1 MGIYLANSKNKLSI
15 KSGKKILKEICEH
28 KNSDY
33 FTWRIYLKILSD
45 NNDMTTLSKAYQALH
60 IKFPFAPEPYFVA
73 TLIAM
78 DSGNWEEALLILH
91 QIMIK
96 NPQNRNSLFALA
108 HCYLKKGSF
117 LSGLALLK
125 MYQDELT
132 ENLFDYHYLVGISL
146 KKLLEKNFDLSL
158 RNLCLEHLKK
168 CMQINNFFGFSNTS
182 IQKEIQELH
191 SFTQYETLETQ
202 GNERQAS

>member
-1 MGIYLANSKNKLSI
+1 
-15 KSGKKILKEICEH
+15 
-28 KNSDY
+28 
-33 FTWRIYLKILSD
+33 
-45 NNDMTTLSKAYQALH
+45 
-60 IKFPFAPEPYFVA
+60 
-73 TLIAM
+73 
-78 DSGNWEEALLILH
+78 
-91 QIMIK
+91 
-96 NPQNRNSLFALA
+96 
-108 HCYLKKGSF
+108 
-117 LSGLALLK
+117 